1 MNNNFNRNPFS
12 SNNNNQTRIVSNYTK
27 ASNDGGRV
35 SVNEIK
41 KNMDMLK
48 DKNVN
53 IVTTPKIKLN
63 NTPEQPVRQSEPSP
77 QTNPNQDRLNQMQ
90 VARDRMNAFR
100 NIGRN

>member
-1 MNNNFNRNPFS
+1 MNNSFNRNPF

-53 IVTTPKIKLN
+53 IVATPKIKLN
-63 NTPEQPVRQSEPSP
+63 NMPEQPVRQSEPSP

-90 VARDRMNAFR
+90 VARPEDMAKKSV
-100 NIGRN
+100 